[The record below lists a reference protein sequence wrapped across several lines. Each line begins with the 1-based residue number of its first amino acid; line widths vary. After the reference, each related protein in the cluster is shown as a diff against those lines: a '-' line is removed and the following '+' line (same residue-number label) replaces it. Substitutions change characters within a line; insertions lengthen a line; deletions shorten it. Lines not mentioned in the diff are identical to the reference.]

1 MREEKKLITKEYVE
15 RLNASPYFIVVNYEG
30 LKVAQFEELRNRLAD
45 TSAEVHV
52 FKNSIFKT
60 AAKEAG
66 IEELGQALTGQL
78 AAVTGEGEVTGA
90 AKTLKNFRSEFDKPE
105 WQFGFVDNDR
115 LDADQIKT
123 LADLPSLDGMRAKL
137 LGTLQAPAGQLVRT
151 LAEPSASV
159 ARIVRAK
166 FAENEG

>member
-1 MREEKKLITKEYVE
+1 M
-15 RLNASPYFIVVNYEG
+15 VNYEG
-30 LKVAQFEELRNRLAD
+30 LKVAQFEELRNRLSDA
-45 TSAEVHV
+45 SAEVHV

-66 IEELGQALTGQL
+66 IEDLGQALTGQL
-78 AAVTGEGEVTGA
+78 AAVTGEGEITGA
-90 AKTLKNFRSEFDKPE
+90 AKTLKNFRAEFEKPE
-105 WQFGFVDNDR
+105 WHFGFIDNDR

-151 LAEPSASV
+151 LAEPSTSV

-166 FAENEG
+166 FAENEA

>member
-1 MREEKKLITKEYVE
+1 M
-15 RLNASPYFIVVNYEG
+15 
-30 LKVAQFEELRNRLAD
+30 
-45 TSAEVHV
+45 
-52 FKNSIFKT
+52 
-60 AAKEAG
+60 
-66 IEELGQALTGQL
+66 
-78 AAVTGEGEVTGA
+78 
-90 AKTLKNFRSEFDKPE
+90 KNFRSEFDKPE

-151 LAEPSASV
+151 FAEPSPSV

-166 FAENEG
+166 FSENEA

>member
-30 LKVAQFEELRNRLAD
+30 LKVAQFEELRNRLAGAG
-45 TSAEVHV
+45 AEVHV
-52 FKNSIFKT
+52 FKNSIFKA

-66 IEELGQALTGQL
+66 IEDLGQALTGQL

-90 AKTLKNFRSEFDKPE
+90 AKTLKNFRAEFEKPE

-115 LDADQIKT
+115 LDADQGACSSVERAR
-123 LADLPSLDGMRAKL
+123 LWRSAGRHRYARAPLGQGALPGPRGRSDR
-137 LGTLQAPAGQLVRT
+137 
-151 LAEPSASV
+151 
-159 ARIVRAK
+159 
-166 FAENEG
+166 

>member
-1 MREEKKLITKEYVE
+1 M
-15 RLNASPYFIVVNYEG
+15 
-30 LKVAQFEELRNRLAD
+30 
-45 TSAEVHV
+45 
-52 FKNSIFKT
+52 
-60 AAKEAG
+60 
-66 IEELGQALTGQL
+66 
-78 AAVTGEGEVTGA
+78 
-90 AKTLKNFRSEFDKPE
+90 KNFRSEFDKPE

-115 LDADQIKT
+115 LDADQIKP

-166 FAENEG
+166 FSENEA

>member
-15 RLNASPYFIVVNYEG
+15 RLNTSPYFIVVNYEG

-45 TSAEVHV
+45 ASAEVHV

-60 AAKEAG
+60 AAKETG

-90 AKTLKNFRSEFDKPE
+90 AKTLKNFRAEFEKPE

-115 LDADQIKT
+115 LDADQIKM

-137 LGTLQAPAGQLVRT
+137 LGTLHAPAGQLVRT

-166 FAENEG
+166 FAENEA

>member
-1 MREEKKLITKEYVE
+1 M
-15 RLNASPYFIVVNYEG
+15 
-30 LKVAQFEELRNRLAD
+30 
-45 TSAEVHV
+45 
-52 FKNSIFKT
+52 
-60 AAKEAG
+60 
-66 IEELGQALTGQL
+66 
-78 AAVTGEGEVTGA
+78 
-90 AKTLKNFRSEFDKPE
+90 KNFRSEFDKPE

-166 FAENEG
+166 FSENEA

>member
-45 TSAEVHV
+45 AGAEVHV
-52 FKNSIFKT
+52 FKNSIFKA

-66 IEELGQALTGQL
+66 IQDLGQALTGQL
-78 AAVTGEGEVTGA
+78 AAVTGEGEITGA
-90 AKTLKNFRSEFDKPE
+90 AKMLKNFSAEFDKLE
-105 WQFGFVDNDR
+105 WYFGFLDNDR

-123 LADLPSLDGMRAKL
+123 LADLPSLNGMRAKL

-151 LAEPSASV
+151 LAEPGASL

-166 FAENEG
+166 FSENEA